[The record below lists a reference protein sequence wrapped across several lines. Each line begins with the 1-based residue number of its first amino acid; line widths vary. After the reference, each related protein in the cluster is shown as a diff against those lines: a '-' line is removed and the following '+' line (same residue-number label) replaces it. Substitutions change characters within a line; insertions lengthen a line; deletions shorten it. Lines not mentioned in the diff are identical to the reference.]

1 MSPTDPIAAA
11 SKRYLK
17 LQAAADK
24 AKKEFFDLCAQVVEA
39 GRDTADTIAPRSF
52 PTAVTIRK
60 ELRARGVEPL
70 SRGPRTRKTPP
81 ASESE

>member
-17 LQAAADK
+17 LQAAADQAK
-24 AKKEFFDLCAQVVEA
+24 AAFYDLCAEQVKA
-39 GRDTADTIAPRSF
+39 GLDTADTIAPRSF
-52 PTAVTIRK
+52 STAVTIRK

-70 SRGPRTRKTPP
+70 SRGPRTREQL
-81 ASESE
+81 SGE